1 MSANHGRVV
10 ESGSVRFERLLPGP
24 IERVWAY
31 LVDSDL
37 RATWFAGG
45 LLEPRV
51 GGEVHFTMRHSQIAP
66 PDEKV
71 PERHRGAE
79 GYQLRGRVLRFEPLR
94 AVAYS
99 WDDSEVTFELAPRG
113 DEVLLTL
120 THRKLAG
127 REERVDVSAGW
138 HVHLDVLRDRLNERA
153 PRRFWAAVEELE
165 REYDRLYPEE

>member
-1 MSANHGRVV
+1 MSADYGRVV

-45 LLEPRV
+45 PLEPRV
-51 GGEVHFTMRHSQIAP
+51 GGEVHFTMRHSRIAP
-66 PDEKV
+66 PEEKV

-94 AVAYS
+94 AVAFS

-113 DEVLLTL
+113 DDVLLTL

-127 REERVDVSAGW
+127 RKERVDVSAGW
-138 HVHLDVLRDRLNERA
+138 HVHLDVLRDRLEGVA
-153 PRRFWAAVEELE
+153 PKRFWAAVDELD
-165 REYDRLYPEE
+165 REYDTRVPRE